1 MMQKVILFIISI
13 LIIFQIGVTD
23 VNAFVIQT
31 RSEMKIDESI
41 SDQSQKVTLAPK
53 SIIITRIITP
63 VEDYLQDP
71 ALWYSSLYYYSI
83 TRLGFLDIPYNLIID
98 RDGKVY
104 EGRAKGIFTDPETF
118 KQQGTLVIGYLSND
132 DDLSALASNSL
143 KQIITE
149 ISYTY
154 GIPRKN
160 VAVQKMYLADT
171 GTQLTKADFKE
182 DTTDFSKNVSN
193 ELNTYKYSDIEHL
206 EYKAEV
212 KDVVYAKSLKMTEK
226 MTVDVTFVNK
236 NDFPWFANNQPIYLS
251 TKGNK
256 ESPFAVNGK
265 WESFSKPLVIDDKVI
280 MPGEE
285 LKVSFEIQAML
296 LSGTYSQK
304 FVLMKLPKTV
314 FSGSEFSVDFKV
326 EKGNFKLVKIVNI
339 PSLNVRECA
348 GPNCKIVSQV
358 AENQIFIMQEKS
370 VGWYKIKYSDNKS
383 GWVYGQYVQEL

>member
-1 MMQKVILFIISI
+1 MLF
-13 LIIFQIGVTD
+13 IFQIGATD
-23 VNAFVIQT
+23 ANAFVLQKRNEI
-31 RSEMKIDESI
+31 KIDESI
-41 SDQSQKVTLAPK
+41 SDQSQKVILAPK
-53 SIIITRIITP
+53 SIIITRVITP
-63 VEDYLQDP
+63 NNEYLQNP
-71 ALWYSSLYYYSI
+71 TLWFNSLYYYSI
-83 TRLGFLDIPYNLIID
+83 TRLGFLDMPYNLIID
-98 RDGKVY
+98 RQGNVY
-104 EGRAKGIFTDPETF
+104 EGRSGGVYTDPETF

-132 DDLSALASNSL
+132 EDLSALASTSL
-143 KQIITE
+143 KQIVTE

-160 VAVQKMYLADT
+160 VTVQKMYLADT

-182 DTTDFSKNVSN
+182 DTTDFSKNLVN
-193 ELNTYKYSDIEHL
+193 ELNTYKYSDFEHL

-212 KDVVYAKSLKMTEK
+212 KDIVHAKSLKMTEK

-236 NDFPWFANNQPIYLS
+236 NDFPWFANNQPIYVS

-256 ESPFAVNGK
+256 ESQFAVNGK
-265 WESFSKPLVIDDKVI
+265 WESFSKPLAIDDKVI

-285 LKVSFEIQAML
+285 LKVSFEMQAML
-296 LSGTYSQK
+296 LSGTYTQK
-304 FVLMKLPKTV
+304 FVLMKLPKTI

-358 AENQIFIMQEKS
+358 AENQIFILQEKS